1 MARECWFCG
10 SEATAPQHDRVIGM
24 HRDVDSSPTWTL
36 GVRTRWHRTG
46 IRVPR
51 CARCRDGHRIEQ
63 ATMVLAVAAVIAY
76 SASGQLDRLLGI
88 LPSTSSGRV
97 LSAVW
102 AVVACFPAL
111 AWIATRQACLP
122 WQRLAPRRLR
132 HARRHPGVQE
142 LREDG
147 WKYRPGPFPY
157 WQNPE
162 DPALVGL
169 SAPPAGA
176 RKAAGC
182 VTAVLGLASVVVTV
196 VLYLRDSE
204 LAAVFLVAALGL
216 FFLSS
221 KINPEA

>member
-1 MARECWFCG
+1 M
-10 SEATAPQHDRVIGM
+10 
-24 HRDVDSSPTWTL
+24 
-36 GVRTRWHRTG
+36 
-46 IRVPR
+46 
-51 CARCRDGHRIEQ
+51 
-63 ATMVLAVAAVIAY
+63 MVLAAAAVTAY

-102 AVVACFPAL
+102 AAVACLPAL
-111 AWIATRQACLP
+111 AWIATRQAWLP
-122 WQRLAPRRLR
+122 WQRLAPRHLR

-162 DPALVGL
+162 DPALARL

-182 VTAVLGLASVVVTV
+182 VTAVLGLVSVVVTV
-196 VLYLRDSE
+196 VLYVRDSE